1 MREVYQYARTAFIN
15 TAIIALNL
23 IVFLYLE
30 LLGSTEDGIFMIAH
44 GAVFSPL
51 LTEYH
56 EYSRLL
62 TSMFMHF
69 GAAHLMNNMLILLL
83 LGERL
88 ERALGHVRYLFFYL
102 LSGIGAGLFSAEVH
116 QYLGEI
122 IIGAGASG
130 AVFGVVGGL
139 GAVLLRNRGH
149 FGRLRGRQI
158 GVILLFTLYYGISSS
173 GIDNWAHL
181 GGLAS
186 GFVLGILL
194 YRRPKSAFGT
204 SR

>member
-30 LLGSTEDGIFMIAH
+30 FLGSTEDGIFMIAH

-88 ERALGHVRYLFFYL
+88 ERALGHVRYLLFYL

-122 IIGAGASG
+122 IIGAGHPARFSALWEALGGSFAQSG
-130 AVFGVVGGL
+130 PFWTAEGPADRSNPSVY
-139 GAVLLRNRGH
+139 AVLWDFQQRN
-149 FGRLRGRQI
+149 
-158 GVILLFTLYYGISSS
+158 
-173 GIDNWAHL
+173 
-181 GGLAS
+181 
-186 GFVLGILL
+186 
-194 YRRPKSAFGT
+194 
-204 SR
+204 